1 MELEENGLYVIKD
14 SYFSDFKDK
23 HLMLNKLESRPY
35 FYALK
40 ESDNIFWMIPLSS
53 KVENYRA
60 KIKKYEA
67 KFGRGKCVFYHIGK
81 MMGKESVFLVGN
93 TIPVSPRYI
102 KQAYTVR
109 GVPYVIE
116 SQALLNNIKRKHK
129 KYLTLV
135 KQKRLRPNIDI
146 FTIHEKLLH

>member
-23 HLMLNKLESRPY
+23 HLMLNKLENRPY

-53 KVENYRA
+53 KVENYQT
-60 KIKKYEA
+60 KIKKHEA
-67 KFGRGKCVFYHIGK
+67 KYGRGKCVFYHIGK
-81 MMGKESVFLVGN
+81 MMGKESVFLVGS
-93 TIPVSPRYI
+93 TM
-102 KQAYTVR
+102 R
-109 GVPYVIE
+109 GIPYVIE
-116 SQALLNNIKRKHK
+116 SQALLNDIKRKHK

-135 KQKRLRPNIDI
+135 KQKQLRPSVDI
-146 FTIHEKLLH
+146 FAIHDKLLH

>member
-23 HLMLNKLESRPY
+23 HLMLNKLENRPY

-53 KVENYRA
+53 KVENYQT
-60 KIKKYEA
+60 KIKKHEA
-67 KFGRGKCVFYHIGK
+67 KYGRGKCVFYHIGK
-81 MMGKESVFLVGN
+81 IMGKESVFLVGS
-93 TIPVSPRYI
+93 TIPVSPKYI
-102 KQAYTVR
+102 KQAYTIR
-109 GVPYVIE
+109 GIPYVIE
-116 SQALLNNIKRKHK
+116 SQALLNDIKRKHK

-135 KQKRLRPNIDI
+135 KQKQLRPSVDI
-146 FTIHEKLLH
+146 FAIHDKLLH